1 MRPLN
6 LVALLAMMNL
16 LMLDAGI
23 ALGQNYPIKPIR
35 IVTGDAGGGSD
46 FAARLVAQ
54 GLAANLG
61 QQVVVE
67 NRGGSVI
74 IPAQIVA
81 QAPPDGYTLL
91 FYTDS
96 IWLLPFLQDHV
107 PVDPVKDF
115 SPLILVGSSPT
126 MIVVHPSLQAM
137 TVPELIALAKAKP
150 GAINYSSGAA
160 GGVNHLAPELF
171 KAMAGVNLTRIPYK
185 GGAAALNSVIA
196 GEAQLMFTSVNAGM
210 PHVKSGRLRALAVTS
225 LQPSASAP
233 GLPTVAASALPG
245 FEASL
250 IFAMLAPAKT
260 PPTLISR
267 LNREIV
273 RVINGPDIKEKFLVA
288 GVDIVASTPA
298 QLAAIMKTN
307 MAKWGKVIKD
317 AGIRGD

>member
-1 MRPLN
+1 MRTLN
-6 LVALLAMMNL
+6 LVALLALMNL
-16 LMLDAGI
+16 MMLDADF

-126 MIVVHPSLQAM
+126 MIVVHPSLQAT

-260 PPTLISR
+260 PPTLISL